1 MNIRE
6 MPWFERPGARLK
18 RSGPEVLSDAE
29 LLAVVL
35 GRGSKEEN
43 VIDCSRRV
51 LREANL
57 HYLAE
62 QSVPELAKTFGDDQV
77 KAMKVSAM
85 FELFRRT
92 NRLKVQGFRTKIQS
106 AEDVYHYFAD
116 RLAEKKK
123 EYFYALCLDTKNR
136 IISETL
142 VSVGILDASLIH
154 PREVFNPAVKASCH
168 AVILVH
174 NHPSGEAEASAAD
187 IEVTKMLCNAGD
199 IIGISVLDHIIIGK
213 NTYSSMKEK
222 GIIK

>member
-1 MNIRE
+1 MKVWE

-18 RSGPEVLSDAE
+18 KVGAEGLSDAE
-29 LLAVVL
+29 LLAIVL

-51 LREANL
+51 LREQNL

-62 QSVPELAKTFGDDQV
+62 QSLPELAKTFGDDTV
-77 KAMKVSAM
+77 KALKVAAM

-174 NHPSGEAEASAAD
+174 NHPSGEAEASTAD
-187 IEVTKMLCNAGD
+187 IEVTKMLYNAGD

-213 NTYSSMKEK
+213 EGYSSMKEK
-222 GIIK
+222 GIIT

>member
-18 RSGPEVLSDAE
+18 RNGPEVLSDAE
-29 LLAVVL
+29 LLAIVL

-51 LREANL
+51 LREQNL
-57 HYLAE
+57 NYLAE
-62 QSVPELAKTFGDDQV
+62 QSLPELAKTFGDDTV
-77 KAMKVSAM
+77 KALKVSAM

-92 NRLKVQGFRTKIQS
+92 NRLKVQGFATKIQS

-213 NTYSSMKEK
+213 QGYSSMKEK

>member
-6 MPWFERPGARLK
+6 MPWFERPGVRLK
-18 RSGPEVLSDAE
+18 RNGPEVLSDAE
-29 LLAVVL
+29 LLAIVL
-35 GRGSKEEN
+35 GRGSKTEN

-51 LREANL
+51 LREQNL
-57 HYLAE
+57 NYLAE
-62 QSVPELAKTFGDDQV
+62 QSLPELAKTFGDDTV
-77 KAMKVSAM
+77 KALKVAAM

-92 NRLKVQGFRTKIQS
+92 NRLKVQGFATKIQS

-174 NHPSGEAEASAAD
+174 NHPSGEAEASVAD
-187 IEVTKMLCNAGD
+187 IEVTKMLYNAGD
-199 IIGISVLDHIIIGK
+199 IIGISILDHIIIGK
-213 NTYSSMKEK
+213 EGYSSMKEK
-222 GIIK
+222 GTIP